1 MKKCI
6 TLSIVLLTV
15 AMLAQTVTAG
25 EAEEDKKAR
34 TIQRWAERDR
44 GPAIRREES
53 GRKLVERKESHKRIM
68 RDRSMKGQMENF
80 EKQFEKSRQVHE
92 TFIGELVAIK
102 QLALKENA
110 PKTAERIQQLI
121 DKKNKEFDKSTEKF
135 QQRRDQI
142 REHLLKRTGRLQEPN
157 EPATL
162 QRGESEGRLKR
173 KPKND

>member
-15 AMLAQTVTAG
+15 VMFAQAVTAG

-34 TIQRWAERDR
+34 AVERLVQRSR
-44 GPAIRREES
+44 GPSMYRKES
-53 GRKLVERKESHKRIM
+53 GRRLAERKESHKRIM

-80 EKQFEKSRQVHE
+80 EEQFEKSRQVHE
-92 TFIGELVAIK
+92 AFIGELVAIK

-110 PKTAERIQQLI
+110 PKTAERVQQLI
-121 DKKNKEFDKSTEKF
+121 DKKNTEFDKSTEKF